1 MRKLCSRFALLFLFS
16 VSVFLSTAAWAVQQ
30 TATLPPTAPA
40 APALIPQPP
49 APPAHAPIPQP
60 PAPPAPVPI
69 PQPPAPPAPAP
80 IPQPNIPQHN
90 LPPAITLSGTYF
102 GTFSNIPLMFCFEGN
117 RYAVWCNNQLIEHGT
132 YMINGMQ
139 FYARMNTGES
149 VINVIRSLTA
159 DRSKMQ
165 MTFAINGETSFFQK
179 IQ

>member
-49 APPAHAPIPQP
+49 APPAH
-60 PAPPAPVPI
+60 
-69 PQPPAPPAPAP
+69 AP

-149 VINVIRSLTA
+149 VINVIRFLTA